1 MAGLDPAIHA
11 AHQNPMTRLRKK
23 PSRPAKRSRAK
34 GRGKPAK
41 PFHPAWGAMKGT
53 IRIMPGVDITQPADP
68 DLADYLD
75 AKYGP
80 EIREK

>member
-1 MAGLDPAIHA
+1 
-11 AHQNPMTRLRKK
+11 MTRLGKK
-23 PSRPAKRSRAK
+23 PSRPAKQSRAK
-34 GRGKPAK
+34 ERSKPDELI
-41 PFHPAWGAMKGT
+41 HPAWGAMKGM

-80 EIREK
+80 EKRRK